1 VTDKRNF
8 IFAVI
13 VFLAPI
19 VVAWYGLSVAAAAG
33 LVILLLLARR
43 LDAFPRAVS
52 YVDSLY
58 QSR

>member
-8 IFAVI
+8 IFAI
-13 VFLAPI
+13 LVFVAPI

-33 LVILLLLARR
+33 LVVLLLLGRWV
-43 LDAFPRAVS
+43 DAFPRAVS

-58 QSR
+58 QGR